1 MPGASDDRLQAPQR
15 ILELREILR
24 RHDHLYHTLHTPE
37 ISDAAYDALFQELKE
52 LEQRHPEFAAADSP
66 TQTVGPAPAA
76 AFSAARHGQRLLS
89 LDNVFS
95 DESLLEWWQRCQRT
109 LGEVGSEQQPLFV
122 CEPKIDGLSIALVYE
137 NGRLVRGATRGDG
150 EVGEDVTANVLTL
163 AGLPHSL
170 RGEVPARLE
179 VRGEVFLF
187 KRDFGALNERLA
199 AEGKPPFANARNA
212 AAGALR
218 QKDANI
224 TRERSLAI
232 YVHGLVAADGLEP
245 ASYSEAIAKLADFGL
260 PIHPLATPCADLEA
274 VKAFVAK
281 LRAERATLDH
291 EIDGVVVKLN
301 AVAQQ
306 VELGA
311 TAKAPRW
318 AVAYKLPAEQA
329 QTKLRDIMVS
339 IGRSGVA
346 TPFAVFE
353 PVFVGGVTLS
363 IASVHN
369 EFEVARKGLMLGDTV
384 IVQRAGDVIPEVVGP
399 VVELRDGSERPFV
412 MPSHCPVC
420 GTQLEQQPGEAQ
432 RRCPGSECPAQ
443 TLGRIVHFCSRGAMN
458 VEHLGDVRAQQL
470 FDAGLIRTA
479 ADLFHLQAEDLAKL
493 PSFKQK
499 SISNLL
505 GAIETARSRP
515 LDRLLVGLGVRHVG
529 PQAALALADAF
540 GSLPAVAAAT
550 VEALLAVEGLGQVIA
565 ESVHS
570 FFQRPN
576 TVELVERLRTGG
588 VRLDVVKE
596 RTVGTLSGKSFVIT
610 GSLAAM
616 SRERAQA
623 ELEARGGKVTSSVSK
638 STSFLIVGSEPG
650 TKLAKAQKLGT
661 PTLDETGFLALL
673 G

>member
-1 MPGASDDRLQAPQR
+1 MPGASDDRQQAQQR
-15 ILELREILR
+15 TLELRGILR
-24 RHDHLYHTLHTPE
+24 HHDQQYHSREAPE
-37 ISDAAYDALFQELKE
+37 ISDAAYDALFQELKQ
-52 LEQRHPEFAAADSP
+52 LEQRYPEFAAADSP
-66 TQTVGPAPAA
+66 TQTVGAAPAA
-76 AFSAARHGQRLLS
+76 AFSVARHGQRLLS

-109 LGEVGSEQQPLFV
+109 LGEVALAEQPLFV
-122 CEPKIDGLSIALVYE
+122 CEPKIDGLSIALLYK

-150 EVGEDVTANVLTL
+150 EVGEDVTPNVLTL
-163 AGLPHSL
+163 AGLPRTL
-170 RGEVPARLE
+170 RGNPPAWLE

-187 KRDFGALNERLA
+187 KRDFDALNEKLA

-232 YVHGLVAADGLEP
+232 YVHGLVAAVGLEP
-245 ASYSEAIAKLADFGL
+245 SSYSEAIEQLAALGL
-260 PIHPLATPCADLEA
+260 PIHPLATHCADLDA
-274 VKAFVAK
+274 VKAFVAR
-281 LRAERATLDH
+281 LRAQRPSLDH

-329 QTKLRDIMVS
+329 RTKLREIIVS

-363 IASVHN
+363 IASLHN
-369 EFEVARKGLMLGDTV
+369 EFEVARKGLLLGDTV

-458 VEHLGDVRAQQL
+458 VEHLGDVRPQQL

-479 ADLFHLQAEDLAKL
+479 ADLFHLQAEELAKL

-499 SISNLL
+499 SISNVL
-505 GAIETARSRP
+505 GALEAARSRP
-515 LDRLLVGLGVRHVG
+515 LDRLLVGLGIRHVG

-540 GSLPAVAAAT
+540 GSLLAVAAAPM
-550 VEALLAVEGLGQVIA
+550 EALLAVEGLGQVIA

-570 FFQRPN
+570 FFRRSSS
-576 TVELVERLRTGG
+576 VEFVERLRAGG
-588 VRLDVVKE
+588 VRLDRVKE
-596 RTVGTLSGKSFVIT
+596 RSEGTLSGKSFVIT

-623 ELEARGGKVTSSVSK
+623 ELEARGGKVTGSVSK
-638 STSFLIVGSEPG
+638 STSFLVVGSEPG

-661 PTLDETGFLALL
+661 ATLDEAGFLALL
-673 G
+673 D